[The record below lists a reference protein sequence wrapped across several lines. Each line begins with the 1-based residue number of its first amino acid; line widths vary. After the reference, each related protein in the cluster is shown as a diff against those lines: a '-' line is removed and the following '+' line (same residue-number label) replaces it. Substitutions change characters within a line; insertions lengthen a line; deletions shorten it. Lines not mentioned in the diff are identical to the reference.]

1 MKNLLLTLTL
11 VAVLL
16 SACAP
21 VQSATIQPSS
31 TSDQP
36 PATNTTAPTDT
47 LQPPTDTVVPPTST
61 STSTSTTAPTNTA
74 TATNTNT
81 PTSTPLV
88 LPVGLGVPWPQT
100 AQISAENA
108 SQIVELARYGSARI
122 YQAELS
128 PDSTRIVALTSE
140 GIKVF
145 DAQTGQRIALIKNVY
160 GYHATQDYG
169 DDLSCSADASRIAV
183 VSNRN
188 QVEVYDLSGSQV
200 SAFPVPE
207 SSDNYYNYNA
217 WVSISPSGSLVAV
230 PVSDENG
237 AGRWQMIEIA
247 SGNVLKEWH
256 GRGGVFS
263 NNGMYF
269 FVEFDSA
276 VYAWNTSDWT
286 EASNIGLGSLITTHD
301 WSISPSGSYLATIL
315 PDSLVVWSVADRQ
328 RVRQISGFQVTNGNT
343 PKVIFSQDE
352 QQVAVV
358 DVNYREIT
366 IWNIADGQL
375 INRLPA
381 ANAGIGWSNIDL
393 ARLANEEL
401 RVVSVPEDGDG
412 SGYLA
417 TESLFDNS
425 AFDVG
430 INSLVTIGYSW
441 SSNGTQIQICSFPA
455 GNCELVNGPEAVG
468 STNGNLYSLWP
479 ENGEF
484 SLRAGMDVNSEPIF
498 GFRLSDV
505 YIQYLSVF
513 SNWIAYV
520 YFAGEGFGGSTICV
534 RNMEAQSGYCES
546 PNGYVLAPR
555 FSRNGVR
562 VVFPSYITN
571 DGGAVLTVFDTELNA
586 VLLRLG
592 KENHT
597 WTGGGALSSDGGLL
611 AYRFDDTRFGRRTF
625 EVNIIDPLSQRT
637 IYSHPDTGGDDPSY
651 GDKDGISTLGTPAAF
666 SPDDTI
672 LANSRSDGWIV
683 LMDPITGQVLAQWY
697 AHADEIVGL
706 EFSPDG
712 RYLASISTDGFIK
725 VWGVVTP

>member
-1 MKNLLLTLTL
+1 MKNFLLTLTL
-11 VAVLL
+11 AAVLL

-21 VQSATIQPSS
+21 VQPAAIQPSS
-31 TSDQP
+31 PSDQL

-74 TATNTNT
+74 TATTTNT

-100 AQISAENA
+100 APISAANA
-108 SQIVELARYGSARI
+108 SQIVELARYGSARV

-128 PDSTRIVALTSE
+128 PDGTRIVTLTSE

-145 DAQTGQRIALIKNVY
+145 DAQTGQRIALIKDVY

-188 QVEVYDLSGSQV
+188 QVEVYDLNGSQV

-207 SSDNYYNYNA
+207 SSDNYYNHNA
-217 WVSISPSGSLVAV
+217 WVSVSPNGSLVAV
-230 PVSDENG
+230 PVSDENE
-237 AGRWQMIEIA
+237 AGRWQVIDIA

-263 NNGMYF
+263 NDGRYF
-269 FVEFDSA
+269 FAEFDSA

-286 EASNIGLGSLITTHD
+286 EASNIGLGSLITSHD

-315 PDSLVVWSVADRQ
+315 PDSLVVWSVVGRQ
-328 RVRQISGFQVTNGNT
+328 RVRQISGFQVTNGST
-343 PKVIFSQDE
+343 PEVIFSQDE

-358 DVNYREIT
+358 DVSYREIT

-375 INRLPA
+375 INRLLA
-381 ANAGIGWSNIDL
+381 ADTGIGRLNIDL
-393 ARLANEEL
+393 ARLVNGEL
-401 RVVSVPEDGDG
+401 RAVSVPEDGDG
-412 SGYLA
+412 SGHA
-417 TESLFDNS
+417 APDSPFDS
-425 AFDVG
+425 GAFDVG
-430 INSLVTIGYSW
+430 INNLVTIGYSW
-441 SSNGTQIQICSFPA
+441 SSYGNQICSFPA
-455 GNCELVNGPEAVG
+455 GNCELVSGPVAVG
-468 STNGNLYSLWP
+468 ATSGNIYSLWS
-479 ENGEF
+479 ENDEF
-484 SLRAGMDVNSEPIF
+484 SLRTGMDANSEPIF
-498 GFRLSDV
+498 GFRSSDV

-513 SNWIAYV
+513 SNWIAYA
-520 YFAGEGFGGSTICV
+520 YLAGDGSGGSTICV

-546 PNGYVLAPR
+546 PNGYIVEPR

-562 VVFPSYITN
+562 VVFLSNSTN

-592 KENHT
+592 KVKHT

-637 IYSHPDTGGDDPSY
+637 IYSHPDTGGDDPWDS
-651 GDKDGISTLGTPAAF
+651 DGGGSTLGTPAAF